1 VTPAPPCES
10 TGDSLDACLF
20 LPRLARARLRFGA
33 ALMARVLVI
42 DDNPAVATALDVL
55 FSLHD
60 ITTLRADSPEAGLA
74 LLAREPVDLVVQDMN
89 FQTDTTSGEEGIA
102 LFSAIRARHPDLPV
116 ILLTA
121 WTHLESA
128 VDLVKAGAADYLAK
142 PWDDRKLLA
151 TVNNLLELSQAR
163 QQLARQHSGAR
174 RRRSALER
182 EYDLRGFVYADA
194 ASEAALTLAC
204 QVARSDLPVLITGP
218 NGAGKEKFAEI
229 VHANS
234 PVRSGPFV
242 ALNCGAL
249 PGELI
254 EAELFGAEAGAYTG
268 ATRAREGKFEAAD
281 GGTLFLDEVGT
292 LSPAGQVK
300 LLRVLETGRFERL
313 GGNRERTV
321 KVRIVSAT
329 NADLPACIA
338 SGHFREDLYYR
349 LNAIEVKVP
358 GLAQRPDDIL
368 PLARHFLPPGRRLDD
383 DAERALLAHAWPG
396 NVRELRHAIQRAAL
410 LARGDAIGAADLGLP
425 APSSAATAGDEPDR
439 VAIEAA
445 LARHGGTVAQ
455 AAADLGLSRQALY
468 RRMERLGIA
477 RP

>member
-1 VTPAPPCES
+1 MPT
-10 TGDSLDACLF
+10 
-20 LPRLARARLRFGA
+20 
-33 ALMARVLVI
+33 VLVI
-42 DDNPAVATALDVL
+42 DDNPSVATALDVL

-60 ITTLRADSPEAGLA
+60 IATLRADSPEAGLA
-74 LLAREPVDLVVQDMN
+74 VLEHEPVDLVVQDMN
-89 FQTDTTSGEEGIA
+89 FQTDTTSGEEGVA
-102 LFSAIRARHPDLPV
+102 LFAAIRAKHPDLPV

-163 QQLARQHSGAR
+163 QELARQRSGER

-182 EYDLRGFVYADA
+182 EYDLRGLVYADA
-194 ASEAALTLAC
+194 ASEAALMLAC

-234 PVRSGPFV
+234 SVRNGPFV

-281 GGTLFLDEVGT
+281 GGTLFLDEIGT

-358 GLAQRPDDIL
+358 PLAQRPGDIL
-368 PLARHFLPPGRRLDD
+368 PLTRHFLPPGKRLDG

-410 LARGDAIGAADLGLP
+410 LSRGEAIVAGDLGLP
-425 APSSAATAGDEPDR
+425 PASEAAAANGGDEPDR
-439 VAIEAA
+439 EAIERA
-445 LARHGGTVAQ
+445 LARHAGVVAQ

-477 RP
+477 RG